1 MSKHIL
7 LLILIFFIC
16 VSGINGQSLQ
26 TDGFT
31 NAHGDTRLPKDSRP
45 HTDPVLTLP
54 LPRENYDALLNAVS
68 EYVLEGK
75 LSEEE
80 YDQFCT
86 SLTECTPN
94 NPFHH
99 PVPPVKIDPAGMVIS
114 FETTDLE
121 GRTVRSE
128 SLFAGHKITML
139 NVWDTTCA
147 ACITELPDLE
157 KFSHEL
163 EKKGAQLVGLVL
175 TADDSDLAA
184 EAKEIADDLGVTY
197 VNLLPTDEIKALF
210 PVQSF
215 PTTFFVSEKGELIG
229 DPVIGARM
237 DKYRTGIEKLISKQ

>member
-1 MSKHIL
+1 MSKHIF

-31 NAHGDTRLPKDSRP
+31 DAHGDAGLLKDSRS
-45 HTDPVLTLP
+45 HADPVLTLP

-99 PVPPVKIDPAGMVIS
+99 PVPPVKIDRAGTVIS
-114 FETTDLE
+114 FETTDLD
-121 GRTVRSE
+121 GRTVKSE

-163 EKKGAQLVGLVL
+163 EKKGGQLVGLVL
-175 TADDSDLAA
+175 TADDPDLAV

-197 VNLLPTDEIKALF
+197 VNLLPTNEIKALF

-215 PTTFFVSEKGELIG
+215 PTTFFISEKGELIG
-229 DPVIGARM
+229 DPIPGARM
-237 DKYRTGIEKLISKQ
+237 NEYRARIDKILP

>member
-7 LLILIFFIC
+7 LLILLFFIC

-26 TDGFT
+26 RNGFT
-31 NAHGDTRLPKDSRP
+31 DAHGDTGLPKDSRP

-99 PVPPVKIDPAGMVIS
+99 PVPPVRIDPAGTVIS
-114 FETTDLE
+114 FETTDLD
-121 GRTVRSE
+121 GRTVNSR

-139 NVWDTTCA
+139 NIWDTTCA
-147 ACITELPDLE
+147 ACITEMPDLE

-163 EKKGAQLVGLVL
+163 EKKGGQLVGLVL
-175 TADDSDLAA
+175 TADDPDMAA

-197 VNLLPTDEIKALF
+197 VNLLPTDGIKALL

-215 PTTFFVSEKGELIG
+215 PTTFFISEKGELIG
-229 DPVIGARM
+229 GPVLGARM
-237 DKYRTGIEKLISKQ
+237 NEYRARIDKILP